1 MSAACYYGGE
11 NINNLVPRALPKLVK
26 EPIYRSQ
33 HRFVQLT
40 MIYVITYMTWRNTVK
55 ANANKGKL
63 SQRTMGFAKT
73 PLSPP
78 DQYLKKASQPT
89 NALTAGFKYPVRIF
103 ETFNWA
109 QKIIKTTDRRP
120 PVPSHKTEHKAIIN
134 QKNFIKEVTLSG
146 SFYKFLKYA
155 L

>member
-1 MSAACYYGGE
+1 
-11 NINNLVPRALPKLVK
+11 
-26 EPIYRSQ
+26 
-33 HRFVQLT
+33 
-40 MIYVITYMTWRNTVK
+40 
-55 ANANKGKL
+55 
-63 SQRTMGFAKT
+63 MGFAKT

-103 ETFNWA
+103 GTINLS

-120 PVPSHKTEHKAIIN
+120 PVPSHKTEHKANIN